1 MFEATLGFRFSNP
14 DRILLKTER
23 VELGRKMELWK
34 VRSSGHEIHLRES
47 DKITY
52 LIPTRGRL
60 DVATRNTGYRA
71 ESGEALLFSPNERHT
86 RVSPSP
92 CGMDYEALV
101 VLLSAD
107 NAERIMPN
115 GKALRQDLAMSLAA
129 DCDKGASLRSY
140 TTFLGEELERQMSV
154 LVRQHVLKGAVVLL
168 EDLFVAL
175 LDDESPDARRQSA
188 GTDYVRRAE
197 ELMRARFSEAISMKE
212 IADSLNIGLR
222 SLQMAF
228 RQHRALAPREIL
240 NRIRLE
246 EVRRRLLE
254 AEPGE
259 NVTQIAFD
267 CGFTHLGRFSA
278 IYRRTF
284 GERPSDTLR

>member
-1 MFEATLGFRFSNP
+1 
-14 DRILLKTER
+14 
-23 VELGRKMELWK
+23 
-34 VRSSGHEIHLRES
+34 
-47 DKITY
+47 
-52 LIPTRGRL
+52 
-60 DVATRNTGYRA
+60 
-71 ESGEALLFSPNERHT
+71 
-86 RVSPSP
+86 
-92 CGMDYEALV
+92 
-101 VLLSAD
+101 
-107 NAERIMPN
+107 MP
-115 GKALRQDLAMSLAA
+115 
-129 DCDKGASLRSY
+129 
-140 TTFLGEELERQMSV
+140 V

-168 EDLFVAL
+168 EELFVAL